1 MLISIDWIK
10 DFVSL
15 PDMDPVKLG
24 EKFTLACAEVEGV
37 HSSGEHLKKM
47 SVAKVLEIE
56 KHPEADKLNLVTF
69 EIANGETRR
78 VVCGASNVRVGMKTP
93 YAPVGTILPGGFE
106 LVPKK
111 IRGVLSEGMLC
122 SEEELGLKE
131 SSEGILELPE
141 SAPTGQRLDLYF
153 KETPDILLDID
164 NKSLTHRPDLWG
176 HFGMAREFSAIFH
189 QIMKNPFNQN
199 WAKKLEEKQDH
210 RQSPVTVKMEGLSA
224 GLGYFG
230 LTVENITVGE
240 SPDWMQKRL
249 KAVGLR
255 PINSIVDISNYVMIE
270 LGFPN
275 HIFDRDMIEGNQ
287 VIIKQMGKD
296 EKFLTL
302 DEIWRDL
309 IISDTVIC
317 DEKKPLVLG
326 GIMGGLNSGVSSNTK
341 TIFIEVANWK
351 AAMVRKT
358 STRLGLRTDSS
369 MRYEKS
375 LDSNLMKR
383 TLLRVLELVL
393 ELNPSARVV
402 GNIQYDGEKFWEA
415 PPLKKHV
422 TIEKINNVLGTKL
435 TKGDVVSI
443 LESLDFHVQGEDPL
457 EVTVPSY
464 RATKDIEVVDDI
476 IEEIGRIIG
485 YDNIA
490 PVAPLWEVTP
500 VRLSTAQ
507 TLQRKI
513 KDFMSYHAKAF
524 EIMSYPLV
532 GRDLFEKA
540 SFKIELPG
548 LINALSNDHD
558 HMRSSLIP
566 GLLDACEKNAKNYS
580 EFHLFELGRVY
591 LPDGKNFAREESHL
605 AVAFYDKD
613 KTPFMEVTN
622 TMERLLNHL
631 SIPFDFSKANPKF
644 KNPLIDE
651 TWEGIHP
658 FEFLNIRAMGKMTG
672 MIMSVHPLMLRKF
685 KIKGNLTLGIFNL
698 SQFETAKVSDKT
710 KYRPLPK
717 FPGSKFDCSVV
728 INSNQD
734 VGDIFDCLKK
744 VKINEV
750 ESYQVV
756 DTFKMDG
763 GNRSVTIRA
772 NILDPEKTLSG
783 EFITMASN
791 KILQTLKEG
800 GFPLKE

>member
-10 DFVSL
+10 DFVSI
-15 PDMDPVKLG
+15 PEMDPVKLG

-69 EIANGETRR
+69 EIGNGEKRK

-93 YAPVGTILPGGFE
+93 YAPVGTVLPGGFE
-106 LVPKK
+106 LIPKK

-131 SSEGILELPE
+131 SSEGILELPD

-189 QIMKNPFNQN
+189 QVMKNPFNQN
-199 WAKKLEEKQDH
+199 WAQKLEEKQDH
-210 RQSPVTVKMEGLSA
+210 RQSPITVKLEGPSA
-224 GLGYFG
+224 CLGYFG

-240 SPDWMQKRL
+240 SPDWIQKRL

-255 PINSIVDISNYVMIE
+255 PINSIVDISNYVMME

-275 HIFDRDMIEGNQ
+275 HIFDRNMIEGNQ
-287 VIIKQMGKD
+287 VIIKQIGKED
-296 EKFLTL
+296 KFLTL

-309 IISDTVIC
+309 NPTDTIIC
-317 DEKKPLVLG
+317 DAQKPLVLG
-326 GIMGGLNSGVSSNTK
+326 GIMGGLNSGVSENTK

-351 AAMVRKT
+351 AALVRKT

-383 TLLRVLELVL
+383 TLLRILELVL
-393 ELNPSARVV
+393 ELNPHAKVV
-402 GNIQYDGEKFWEA
+402 GNIQYDGEKFGEV

-422 TIEKINNVLGTKL
+422 TLDKINAVLGTKL
-435 TKGDVVSI
+435 TRGDVVSI
-443 LESLDFHVQGEDPL
+443 LESLDFQVQGEDPL
-457 EVTVPSY
+457 EVTVPTY

-485 YDNIA
+485 YDNIV
-490 PVAPLWEVTP
+490 PLAPLWEVTP
-500 VRLSTAQ
+500 VRLSTSQ
-507 TLQRKI
+507 TLHRKI
-513 KDFMSYHAKAF
+513 KDFMSFHGRAF

-532 GRDLFEKA
+532 GQDLFKKA
-540 SFKIELPG
+540 SFKIELSG
-548 LINALSNDHD
+548 LLNALSNDHD

-566 GLLDACEKNAKNYS
+566 GILDAAEKNAKNYS
-580 EFHLFELGRVY
+580 EFHFFELGRVY
-591 LPDGKNFAREESHL
+591 LADQKNFAKEDSHL
-605 AVAFYDKD
+605 AVAFYDRD
-613 KTPFMEVTN
+613 KTPFMDLTN
-622 TMERLLNHL
+622 IMERLLNHL
-631 SIPFDFSKANPKF
+631 SIPFDFSKTNPKF

-651 TWEGIHP
+651 SWEGIHP
-658 FEFLNIRAMGKMTG
+658 IEFLNIRAMGKMAG
-672 MIMSVHPLMLRKF
+672 MVMSIHPLMLRKF
-685 KIKGNLTLGIFNL
+685 KIKGHLSVAIFNL
-698 SQFETAKVSDKT
+698 TQFETAKVTDKT

-728 INSNQD
+728 INDNQD
-734 VGDIFDCLKK
+734 VADIFECLKK

-750 ESYQVV
+750 ESFQIV
-756 DTFKMDG
+756 DNFKMDQG
-763 GNRSVTIRA
+763 LRSVTIRA
-772 NILDPEKTLSG
+772 NISDPEKTLTG
-783 EFITMASN
+783 ELITMAQN
-791 KILQTLKEG
+791 KIMQTLKEG

>member
-10 DFVSL
+10 DFVSI

-69 EIANGETRR
+69 EIANGEKRK

-93 YAPVGTILPGGFE
+93 YAPVGTVLPGGFE
-106 LVPKK
+106 LIPKK

-131 SSEGILELPE
+131 SSEGILELPD

-153 KETPDILLDID
+153 KETPDVLLDID

-189 QIMKNPFNQN
+189 QVMKNPFNQN
-199 WAKKLEEKQDH
+199 WAQKLEEKQDH
-210 RQSPVTVKMEGLSA
+210 RQSPITVKLEGPSA
-224 GLGYFG
+224 CLGYFG
-230 LTVENITVGE
+230 LTVENISVGE

-255 PINSIVDISNYVMIE
+255 PINSIVDISNYVMME

-287 VIIKQMGKD
+287 VIIKPNGKD
-296 EKFLTL
+296 DKFLTL

-309 IISDTVIC
+309 IPSDTVIC
-317 DEKKPLVLG
+317 DAKKTLVLG
-326 GIMGGLNSGVSSNTK
+326 GIMGGLNSGVSPNTK

-351 AAMVRKT
+351 AAMVRRT

-383 TLLRVLELVL
+383 TLLRILELVL
-393 ELNPSARVV
+393 ELNPHAKVV
-402 GNIQYDGEKFWEA
+402 GNIQYDGEKFGEV

-422 TIEKINNVLGTKL
+422 MLDKINAVLGTKL
-435 TKGDVVSI
+435 TRGDVVSI
-443 LESLDFHVQGEDPL
+443 LESLDFKVKGEDPL
-457 EVTVPSY
+457 EVTVPTY

-485 YDNIA
+485 YDNIV
-490 PVAPLWEVTP
+490 PLAPLWEVTP
-500 VRLSTAQ
+500 VRLSTSQ
-507 TLQRKI
+507 TLHRKI
-513 KDFMSYHAKAF
+513 KDFMSFHARAF
-524 EIMSYPLV
+524 EIMNYPLV
-532 GRDLFEKA
+532 GQDLFQKA
-540 SFKIELPG
+540 SFKIELSG

-566 GLLDACEKNAKNYS
+566 GILDAAEKNAKNYS

-591 LPDGKNFAREESHL
+591 LADQKTFAKEDSHL
-605 AVAFYDKD
+605 AVAFYDRD
-613 KTPFMEVTN
+613 KTPFMDLTN
-622 TMERLLNHL
+622 TMERLLNQL
-631 SIPFDFSKANPKF
+631 GIPFDFSKINPKF
-644 KNPLIDE
+644 KNPLINE
-651 TWEGIHP
+651 SWEGIHP
-658 FEFLNIRAMGKMTG
+658 IEFLNIRAMGKMAG
-672 MIMSVHPLMLRKF
+672 MVMSIHPLMLRKF
-685 KIKGNLTLGIFNL
+685 KIKGHLTVAIFNL
-698 SQFETAKVSDKT
+698 TQFETAKVTDKT

-728 INSNQD
+728 INANQD
-734 VGDIFDCLKK
+734 VADIFECLKK

-750 ESYQVV
+750 ESFQIV
-756 DTFKMDG
+756 DNFKMDQDL
-763 GNRSVTIRA
+763 RSVTIRA
-772 NILDPEKTLSG
+772 NISDSEKTLTG
-783 EFITMASN
+783 ELITMAQN
-791 KILQTLKEG
+791 KIMQTLKEG